1 MPGLR
6 EDENVRWHLHHLD
19 SGALFSVARWGV
31 DHFPAP
37 LSRLIGHTGSWLA
50 YHLSREATEA
60 LIDNQRVVVPGLSEP
75 ERRAL
80 ALHTYRTYVREVT
93 DLFRSMSMDRDALRE
108 FESPHTS
115 LEHLTSEGRGA
126 LLVTGHL
133 GNLELGAVLLRAVY
147 GMRLTVVVLPEP
159 DPVVNAHRHEM
170 RSAMGVETLEVR
182 DSNDT
187 ALAIRRRLADGQV
200 VVLVCDRALGR
211 DRVDVDFFGRPTGF
225 LRSPAILAYLT
236 GAPLVPTFI
245 LRQPDGRYMGATE
258 APIRVPR
265 GGDLDANVCGAMQAV
280 ARCLQAK
287 VAEYPHLWY
296 QFYRYWE

>member
-6 EDENVRWHLHHLD
+6 HTDDVRWHLHRLD

-31 DHFPAP
+31 DHFPRP
-37 LSRLIGHTGSWLA
+37 LSRAIGHTGAWLA
-50 YHLSREATEA
+50 YRLSTEASKA
-60 LIDNQRVVVPGLSEP
+60 LIDNQRVVVPALSER

-93 DLFRSMSMDRDALRE
+93 DLFRGISMDRGQLRE
-108 FESPHTS
+108 LESPHTS
-115 LEHLTSEGRGA
+115 LEHLTCDGHGA

-133 GNLELGAVLLRAVY
+133 GNLEFGAVLLRVVY
-147 GMRLTVVVLPEP
+147 GMRLTVVVLPEL
-159 DPVVNAHRHEM
+159 DPVVNAQRHQM
-170 RSAMGVETLEVR
+170 RSAMGIDTLEVR
-182 DSNDT
+182 DETDT
-187 ALAIRRRLADGQV
+187 ALAIRRRLADNQV

-211 DRVDVDFFGRPTGF
+211 DRVDVEFFGRPTGF

-245 LRQPDGRYMGATE
+245 LRQPDGRYLGATAE
-258 APIRVPR
+258 PIRVTR
-265 GGDLDANVCGAMQAV
+265 TGDLEANVRQAMQTFAGH
-280 ARCLQAK
+280 LQAK

-296 QFYRYWE
+296 QFYRYWG